1 MISCRTFI
9 QRAGVGAL
17 VLTGAPADVLAAPRK
32 LQLARDVAF
41 KQGVASGEPA
51 ARAVTLW
58 TRLEGLERAALVQ
71 LEVSRDDRVV
81 HRERLVAAGNRDWT
95 ARSRVAGLHPGEE
108 YTYRFVTRDGASPAG
123 RFRTAYPAGSRER
136 LRIAFFSC
144 QEFVAGYYH
153 AHADLAK
160 QDVDLVVCLGDY
172 VYEKAFGSAVRSDT
186 TAPDGETQTLAEYR
200 AKYSH
205 YHTDPHLLEVR
216 RNFPLVAIW
225 DDHEVEDN
233 YAGDVPGG
241 AAENRRVP
249 FEQRRGNG
257 YRAFF
262 EHMPRRLRRDFR
274 TYGRI
279 PLGNAELFLLD
290 TRQFRDD
297 QPCSPTDAAASA
309 PCPAPITDDPNRN
322 LLGDAQMRWLK
333 GALNASHAQWKLVAN
348 QVMITSLDAVP
359 AQPAQHR
366 LVGRL
371 RRRPARAGRR
381 ARQRASRTSRS
392 SRVTSTRSS
401 PATSRA
407 VRPSARRPTARCVPI
422 EFVCRRR

>member
-1 MISCRTFI
+1 MRRRDQPSHLHPAR
-9 QRAGVGAL
+9 RAGAL
-17 VLTGAPADVLAAPRK
+17 VLAGAPADVLAAPRK
-32 LQLARDVAF
+32 LRLARDVAF
-41 KQGVASGEPA
+41 KQGVASGEPG
-51 ARAVTLW
+51 ARAITLW
-58 TRLEGLERAALVQ
+58 TRLEGLERAALVE
-71 LEVSRDDRVV
+71 LEVARDDRVV
-81 HRERLVAAGNRDWT
+81 HRERLVVAGNRDWT
-95 ARSRVAGLHPGEE
+95 ARSRVTGLAPGEE

-123 RFRTAYPAGSRER
+123 RFRTAYPAGSSER

-153 AHADLAK
+153 AHADLTK

-172 VYEKAFGSAVRSDT
+172 VYEKAYGGSIRSDT

-200 AKYSH
+200 AKYSL

-216 RNFPLVAIW
+216 RKFPLVAIW

-233 YAGDVPGG
+233 YAGDIPGG

-249 FEQRRGNG
+249 FDQRRGNG

-297 QPCSPTDAAASA
+297 QPCSPTDGAVST
-309 PCPAPITDDPNRN
+309 PCPAPITDDPVPHAARRCP
-322 LLGDAQMRWLK
+322 DALAEGRAQRLA
-333 GALNASHAQWKLVAN
+333 GALEARRQPGDDHVARRR
-348 QVMITSLDAVP
+348 P

-371 RRRPARAGRR
+371 RRRPPRTGRGAAG
-381 ARQRASRTSRS
+381 RTSRS
-392 SRVTSTRSS
+392 SPATFTRSS
-401 PATSRA
+401 PGM
-407 VRPSARRPTARCVPI
+407 
-422 EFVCRRR
+422 